1 MRCLTSP
8 VSCSNG
14 RDVGLSPANRTG
26 SAEQGML
33 TEETSVCSSPD
44 ANYRKPMFLRAVSW

>member
-14 RDVGLSPANRTG
+14 LAVGLSPANRTG
-26 SAEQGML
+26 SAEQAML
-33 TEETSVCSSPD
+33 TEETSICSSPD
-44 ANYRKPMFLRAVSW
+44 ANYRKPMFLQAVSW